1 MGKYNKSKSKDT
13 VDLSKVLNT
22 LVSTLSQN
30 TAAIK
35 TMAAN
40 SKSDSDKPKPKPEP
54 KQEDSAGVKEAKA
67 AKEAFERSQDSLE
80 LKEKLKQL
88 ADEGAETEINAA
100 EVLNDLFEEKLKL
113 AKELDKAQKEN
124 NLKDQEQLQ
133 AKIKINDESVKALK
147 GAVELQQTQEK
158 NNKIFNKTLASSLEW
173 VDNLTSVNKL
183 GASFKKMYA
192 KRVEEGLKV
201 AGEKGKLFQAGM
213 IASLATIALVA
224 KGADFLGKRIMANA
238 DQAELL
244 HDKFGGSE
252 KSIQNL
258 KSGLKDLA
266 SNTKIVGANQED
278 VNASFDVLQKEFGTA
293 VINNQEL
300 IDGQILL
307 TKKIGMSAE
316 QSSNFRGQSVLTGVS
331 IKDNLA
337 TIELQTKEFNEMAG
351 TSFSIHE
358 VQQDVADVSMETL
371 AAYKGQSKQL
381 TVAVLQAKKLGMTLD
396 QAADHTKHLLDF
408 ESSIHDEMSANV
420 LTGKHINLNEARR
433 LRLNGDSAGAMA
445 ETLKQ
450 VGSYEEFVNQDVL
463 SQEAV
468 AKAAGMTVEELMKT
482 YKQQKINAVMN
493 KRAYK
498 DLTAADK
505 QKLISQKLL
514 TKEGIEQATK
524 EEERATISAKMSKIG
539 DNLLNIFDKVFEGP
553 ITAIVDGI
561 TAVIGFTDKLV
572 KKMGELE
579 KTNPLLGAIARI
591 GSMVG
596 LVAAVGGGL
605 FLFFSK
611 KFKKKKLDEDSKK
624 ANLQIAKNTDGTIKF
639 HEAAAH
645 GGSIYTHDIHSEK
658 ILQAIADKDFGGGG
672 GGGDTAS
679 DLLTTA
685 TQSGKKKRGK
695 GKGKGR
701 GKGKGKGKGKT
712 KTTKPPGKPGP
723 KGAGWKAAAYGLG
736 MDLITQAV
744 ETGEMPDLADLG
756 DEVQETIAA
765 NAPALA
771 TSAISAAAAGVAK
784 TGAKPKVETKPK
796 VEAKPKAGAKPKVP
810 GKPGGVSIKPSAPKT
825 GGGFFGGLKKIG
837 GYLSE
842 KASGVKKFAGKALNA
857 LNPMTQ
863 LKKLLPK
870 LFASKGLAKI
880 LSFIP
885 YVGKIVSGAMNLYT
899 VGSAASGAAK
909 SGESEQAVGKAV
921 VQALGSV
928 GGSMLGGIAGSIVPG
943 AGTII
948 GGLLGG
954 WGGEAIAGLIADNV
968 DVAPIGKAAI
978 KLFGPDK
985 PAEGVKP
992 TAAPPEQK
1000 SMAVKDAL
1008 IRPGQPPISFD
1019 KGDLIMAGTNL
1030 LGGGQTNSSTSK
1042 ESSEVAAL
1050 LKELIKKIDQ
1060 PVKINIGGKAIS
1072 ELEKV
1077 ITMNKTYNTIGSGYS
1092 G

>member
-54 KQEDSAGVKEAKA
+54 KQEDSSNVKAAKA
-67 AKEAFERSQDSLE
+67 AKEEFERSQDSLE

-113 AKELDKAQKEN
+113 AKDLDKIKAGTSDIDAK
-124 NLKDQEQLQ
+124 QLQ
-133 AKIKINDESVKALK
+133 IQIDNNDAAIEGLK
-147 GAVELQQTQEK
+147 TAVELQQTQEK

-258 KSGLKDLA
+258 KSGLKELG

-316 QSSNFRGQSVLTGVS
+316 QASNFRGQSVLTGVS
-331 IKDNLA
+331 VKDNLA

-408 ESSIHDEMSANV
+408 ESSIHEEMEANV

-624 ANLQIAKNTDGTIKF
+624 ANIEVAKNTDGTIKF

-672 GGGDTAS
+672 GGGGDTAS

-685 TQSGKKKRGK
+685 TQSGKKKR
-695 GKGKGR
+695 GKGR

-712 KTTKPPGKPGP
+712 KTTKPPGKSGP
-723 KGAGWKAAAYGLG
+723 KGAGLKGLLLG
-736 MDLITQAV
+736 MGTDLLMQAV

-796 VEAKPKAGAKPKVP
+796 AEAKPKAGAKPKVP

-1030 LGGGQTNSSTSK
+1030 LGGGQTNSGTSK

>member
-54 KQEDSAGVKEAKA
+54 KQEDSSNVKAAKA
-67 AKEAFERSQDSLE
+67 AKEEFERSQDSLE

-113 AKELDKAQKEN
+113 AKDLDKIKAGTSDIDAK
-124 NLKDQEQLQ
+124 QLQ
-133 AKIKINDESVKALK
+133 IQIDNNDAAIEGLK
-147 GAVELQQTQEK
+147 TAVELQQTQEK

-258 KSGLKDLA
+258 KSGLKELG

-316 QSSNFRGQSVLTGVS
+316 QASNFRGQSVLTGVS
-331 IKDNLA
+331 VKDNLA

-408 ESSIHDEMSANV
+408 ESSIHEEMEANV

-624 ANLQIAKNTDGTIKF
+624 ANIEVAKNTDGTIKF

-672 GGGDTAS
+672 SGGDTAS

-701 GKGKGKGKGKT
+701 GKGKGKT

-723 KGAGWKAAAYGLG
+723 KGSGLKGLLLG
-736 MDLITQAV
+736 MGTDLLMQAV

-784 TGAKPKVETKPK
+784 TGAKPKVE
-796 VEAKPKAGAKPKVP
+796 AKPKAGAKPKAP

>member
-54 KQEDSAGVKEAKA
+54 KQEDSSNVKAAKA
-67 AKEAFERSQDSLE
+67 AKEEFERSQDSLE

-100 EVLNDLFEEKLKL
+100 EVLNDLFEEKVKL
-113 AKELDKAQKEN
+113 AKELDKIKAGTSDIDAK
-124 NLKDQEQLQ
+124 QLQ
-133 AKIKINDESVKALK
+133 IQIDNNDAAIEGLK
-147 GAVELQQTQEK
+147 TAVELQQTQEK

-258 KSGLKDLA
+258 KSGLKELG

-316 QSSNFRGQSVLTGVS
+316 QASNFRGQSVLTGVS
-331 IKDNLA
+331 VKDNLA

-408 ESSIHDEMSANV
+408 ESSIHEEMEANV

-624 ANLQIAKNTDGTIKF
+624 ANIEVAKNTDGTIKF

-701 GKGKGKGKGKT
+701 GKGKGKT

-723 KGAGWKAAAYGLG
+723 KGSGLKGLLLG
-736 MDLITQAV
+736 MGTDLLMQAV

-796 VEAKPKAGAKPKVP
+796 AEAKPKAGAKPKVP

>member
-54 KQEDSAGVKEAKA
+54 KQEDSSNVKAAKA
-67 AKEAFERSQDSLE
+67 AKEEFERSQDSLE

-113 AKELDKAQKEN
+113 AKDLDKIKAGTSDIDAK
-124 NLKDQEQLQ
+124 QLQ
-133 AKIKINDESVKALK
+133 IQIDNNDAAIEGLK
-147 GAVELQQTQEK
+147 TAVELQQTQEK

-258 KSGLKDLA
+258 KSGLKELG

-316 QSSNFRGQSVLTGVS
+316 QASNFRGQSVLTGVS
-331 IKDNLA
+331 VKDNLA

-408 ESSIHDEMSANV
+408 ESSIHEEMEANV

-624 ANLQIAKNTDGTIKF
+624 ANIEVAKNTDGTIKF

-672 GGGDTAS
+672 SGGDTAS

-701 GKGKGKGKGKT
+701 GKGKGKT

-723 KGAGWKAAAYGLG
+723 KGSGLKGLLLG
-736 MDLITQAV
+736 MGTDLLMQAV

-796 VEAKPKAGAKPKVP
+796 AEAKPKAGAKPKVP

>member
-54 KQEDSAGVKEAKA
+54 KQEDSSNVKEAKA

-113 AKELDKAQKEN
+113 AKDLDKIKAGTSDIDAK
-124 NLKDQEQLQ
+124 QLQ
-133 AKIKINDESVKALK
+133 IQIDNNDAAIEGLK
-147 GAVELQQTQEK
+147 TAVELQQTQEK

-258 KSGLKDLA
+258 KSGLKELG

-316 QSSNFRGQSVLTGVS
+316 QASNFRGQSVLTGVS
-331 IKDNLA
+331 VKDNLA

-408 ESSIHDEMSANV
+408 ESSIHEEMEANV

-624 ANLQIAKNTDGTIKF
+624 ANIEVAKNTDGTIKF

-672 GGGDTAS
+672 SGGDTAS

-701 GKGKGKGKGKT
+701 GKGKGKT

-723 KGAGWKAAAYGLG
+723 KGSGLKGLLLG
-736 MDLITQAV
+736 MGTDLLMQAV

-796 VEAKPKAGAKPKVP
+796 AEAKPKAGAKPKVP

-1030 LGGGQTNSSTSK
+1030 LGGGQTNSGTSK

>member
-54 KQEDSAGVKEAKA
+54 KQEDSSNVKAAKA
-67 AKEAFERSQDSLE
+67 AKEEFERSQDSLE

-100 EVLNDLFEEKLKL
+100 EVINDLFEEKLKL
-113 AKELDKAQKEN
+113 AKDLDKIKAGTSDIDAK
-124 NLKDQEQLQ
+124 QLQ
-133 AKIKINDESVKALK
+133 IQIDNNDAAIEGLK
-147 GAVELQQTQEK
+147 TAVELQQTQEK

-258 KSGLKDLA
+258 KSGLKELG

-316 QSSNFRGQSVLTGVS
+316 QASNFRGQSVLTGVS
-331 IKDNLA
+331 VKDNLA

-408 ESSIHDEMSANV
+408 ESSIHDEMEANV

-624 ANLQIAKNTDGTIKF
+624 ANIEVAKNTDGTIKF

-701 GKGKGKGKGKT
+701 GKGKGKT

-723 KGAGWKAAAYGLG
+723 KGSGLKGLLLG
-736 MDLITQAV
+736 MGTDLLMQAV

-796 VEAKPKAGAKPKVP
+796 AEAKPKAGAKPKVP